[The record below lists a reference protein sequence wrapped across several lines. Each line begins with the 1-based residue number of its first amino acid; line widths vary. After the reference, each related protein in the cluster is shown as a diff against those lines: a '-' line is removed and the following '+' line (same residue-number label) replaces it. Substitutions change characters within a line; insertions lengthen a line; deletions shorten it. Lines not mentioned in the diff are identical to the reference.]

1 MRIKIEFETEN
12 ENLPI
17 EYRKKF
23 LSYFKSVIWDYNED
37 LFAAMYSGK
46 TLMKPFCS
54 SLYFLPEV
62 EISTNGIALAS
73 KRFSVKFTTPDI
85 LTAVHIL
92 NAFVSRKNKWLPLSN
107 CDNKVKV
114 LSVSKIN
121 EKKINGNSAM
131 LKILSPIVI
140 RDHNRETGN
149 DWYFVFEDEKFEETW
164 KRNLKSEL
172 DTNFSWDVAADI
184 DALKMIPIQLKKV
197 VVKNY
202 NIYVPCTIGTMVL
215 EGENYLL
222 EYLYKAGIGS
232 KRSMG
237 FGYIDVI

>member
-1 MRIKIEFETEN
+1 M
-12 ENLPI
+12 L
-17 EYRKKF
+17 
-23 LSYFKSVIWDYNED
+23 LSVI
-37 LFAAMYSGK
+37 L
-46 TLMKPFCS
+46 
-54 SLYFLPEV
+54 
-62 EISTNGIALAS
+62 
-73 KRFSVKFTTPDI
+73 
-85 LTAVHIL
+85 
-92 NAFVSRKNKWLPLSN
+92 
-107 CDNKVKV
+107 
-114 LSVSKIN
+114 
-121 EKKINGNSAM
+121 
-131 LKILSPIVI
+131 
-140 RDHNRETGN
+140 NRETGN